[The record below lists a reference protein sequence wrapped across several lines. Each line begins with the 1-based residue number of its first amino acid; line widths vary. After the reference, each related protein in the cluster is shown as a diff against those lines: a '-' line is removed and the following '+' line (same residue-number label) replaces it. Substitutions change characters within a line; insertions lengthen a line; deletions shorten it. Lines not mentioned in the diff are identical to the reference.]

1 MEKGL
6 ISLMYDGDE
15 NNDHCKFSEDIPSTV
30 SVEFDNGTTCEDHAG
45 LDTGECKWKKFM
57 NATST
62 DDNGK
67 FVSLLICN

>member
-1 MEKGL
+1 MAKDLTLTYE
-6 ISLMYDGDE
+6 GDE
-15 NNDHCKFSEDIPSTV
+15 NNDHCKFSEDIPSAT
-30 SVEFDNGTTCEDHAG
+30 SVEFDNGTTYEDDTR
-45 LDTGECKWKKFM
+45 LDTGESKWKKFM